1 MGSAFVFDPDASYG
15 RVDAIREANE
25 MPEGVHLVASVTGP
39 WKLVSIVDYD
49 GLAQLPARVDGVAGE
64 GGGSGDPETAT
75 TVLGTFSKVKR
86 TEYANEMAFVR
97 IQVRGDADPM
107 DLLDEVAA
115 TIGSNEVDAVVGDFD
130 ILACA
135 VADDETNLAAK
146 ILAVRAIGGIKRT
159 TSLRV
164 IDFVSESP
172 DAPDGHRIPA

>member
-1 MGSAFVFDPDASYG
+1 MGSAFVFDPDASYR

-25 MPEGVHLVASVTGP
+25 MPEGAHLVASVTGP
-39 WKLVSIVDYD
+39 WKIVSIVDYD
-49 GLAQLPARVDGVAGE
+49 GLSLLPGRVEGLAGQ

-75 TVLGTFSKVKR
+75 VIGGQSKVKR
-86 TEYANEMAFVR
+86 SKYANEMAFVR

-107 DLLDEVAA
+107 GLLDEVAA
-115 TIGSNEVDAVVGDFD
+115 KIDSDEVDAVVGDFD

-135 VADDETNLAAK
+135 VADDETKLATK